1 MIVVLA
7 LAAGALGA
15 LWYTGALTPVRLRW
29 IGIAAGAGL
38 ALRLLL
44 TGQWLG
50 ALAVAGVTAWLAM
63 DQRPRRRESDMSPQE
78 AGRLLGLSPE
88 AGAIEINAAWRR
100 MITEAHPDKGGSAE
114 ASARLNAARDT
125 LLKHLR
131 DTRR

>member
-15 LWYTGALTPVRLRW
+15 LWYAGALTPARLRW
-29 IGIAAGAGL
+29 IGLAAAATL
-38 ALRLLL
+38 ALRLLM

-50 ALAVAGVTAWLAM
+50 ALAVAGVTAWLAL
-63 DQRPRRRESDMSPQE
+63 DRLPRRRSSDMSPQE

-88 AGAIEINAAWRR
+88 AGAVEINAAWRR
-100 MITEAHPDKGGSAE
+100 LITEAHPDKGGSAE
-114 ASARLNAARDT
+114 ASARINAARDT

-131 DTRR
+131 DTKR

>member
-15 LWYTGALTPVRLRW
+15 LWYAGVLTPLRLRW
-29 IGIAAGAGL
+29 ICIAAGAAV

-50 ALAVAGVTAWLAM
+50 ALAIAGVTAWLAI
-63 DQRPRRRESDMSPQE
+63 DQKPRRRGADMTPQE

-100 MITEAHPDKGGSAE
+100 MITDAHPDKGGSAE
-114 ASARLNAARDT
+114 ASARINAARDT

-131 DTRR
+131 DNRR